1 MGGKFYVNNNNI
13 PCFSV
18 DRENPIEEEIVTRVI
33 PGMKIVVNSSP
44 RELIPGQYLYI
55 GTIPSFVKFTKIV
68 SYTRDY
74 VETYAGEF
82 RLAPGASI
90 AFPSS
95 ITWDENSYG
104 DLKSTGTY
112 QYIIQNGLGR
122 LVFYPDVNQGGTFE
136 CNEQEIK

>member
-1 MGGKFYVNNNNI
+1 MGGKFYVNNSNI

-18 DRENPIEEEIVTRVI
+18 DQESPIEEEIVTRII

-55 GTIPSFVKFTKIV
+55 GTISSLVKFTKIV

-90 AFPSS
+90 IFPSS
-95 ITWDENSYG
+95 ITWDENSYSN
-104 DLKSTGTY
+104 LKSTGTY

-122 LVFYPDVNQGGTFE
+122 LIFYPDTNQGGTFE
-136 CNEQEIK
+136 CNE

>member
-13 PCFSV
+13 PCFSL
-18 DRENPIEEEIVTRVI
+18 DQENPIEEEIITRVI
-33 PGMKIVVNSSP
+33 SGMKLVVNSSP
-44 RELIPGQYLYI
+44 EELVPGQYLYI
-55 GTIPSFVKFTKIV
+55 GTISSFVKFTKIV

-90 AFPSS
+90 SFPSS
-95 ITWDENSYG
+95 VIWDENSSRGIYG
-104 DLKSTGTY
+104 NLKSTGTY

-122 LVFYPDVNQGGTFE
+122 LIFYPDANQGGTFE
-136 CNEQEIK
+136 CNE

>member
-13 PCFSV
+13 PCFSL
-18 DRENPIEEEIVTRVI
+18 DQENPIEEEIITRVI
-33 PGMKIVVNSSP
+33 SGMKLVVNSSP
-44 RELIPGQYLYI
+44 EKLVPGQYLYI
-55 GTIPSFVKFTKIV
+55 GTISSFVKFTKII

-90 AFPSS
+90 AFPPS
-95 ITWDENSYG
+95 IIWDENSYG
-104 DLKSTGTY
+104 NLKSTGFY

-122 LVFYPDVNQGGTFE
+122 LIFYPDTNQGGTFE
-136 CNEQEIK
+136 CNE